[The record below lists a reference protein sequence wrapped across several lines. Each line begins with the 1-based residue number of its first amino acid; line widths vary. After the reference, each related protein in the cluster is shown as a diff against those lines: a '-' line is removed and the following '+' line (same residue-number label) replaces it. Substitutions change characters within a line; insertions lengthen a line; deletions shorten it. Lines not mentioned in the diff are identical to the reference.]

1 MAKIAIISTS
11 LGGHIR
17 PAIRL
22 GAVLAHQGHTV
33 LIWAGEA
40 FRIPIQEAGCAF
52 HPLNPIPYPWPF
64 RGPVGFAATLAGA
77 TADCVEALVSE
88 LLDNEV
94 ELVVHDDHAPWGRV
108 AADFLRLPRIA
119 SSPLFPNS
127 TPLFPSPAQFW
138 SRRVPPSS
146 PEAELALRR
155 SRDAIAR
162 RWGVDL
168 GPWHD
173 VMVQNAPRTISYTTA
188 EISGQMELQSGW
200 RYVGPLMGPAPA
212 RALPSERPLVYVAFG
227 TYFSHRSRPFEVA
240 IEALAEEPVDVLVAT
255 GAGMTQRNFDLGPLP
270 ENTELHGFVRSR
282 EVLAR
287 ASVHITHGGCGSVHE
302 SLLAGVPMVCLP
314 QGSDHWAWCQ
324 RVRALGAGRIVEPNP
339 ADVRT
344 AVRELLG
351 DEEMHARTSALGR
364 RLEEYDGEGEV
375 AIVLEQALARPSPAS
390 APG

>member
-1 MAKIAIISTS
+1 VAKIAIISTS

-22 GAVLAHQGHTV
+22 GAVLARQGHTV

-138 SRRVPPSS
+138 SRRGAGAATQPRRDRPPVGC
-146 PEAELALRR
+146 R
-155 SRDAIAR
+155 SRAVAR
-162 RWGVDL
+162 RD
-168 GPWHD
+168 GPERAAHD
-173 VMVQNAPRTISYTTA
+173 Q
-188 EISGQMELQSGW
+188 
-200 RYVGPLMGPAPA
+200 
-212 RALPSERPLVYVAFG
+212 FH
-227 TYFSHRSRPFEVA
+227 HR
-240 IEALAEEPVDVLVAT
+240 
-255 GAGMTQRNFDLGPLP
+255 
-270 ENTELHGFVRSR
+270 
-282 EVLAR
+282 
-287 ASVHITHGGCGSVHE
+287 
-302 SLLAGVPMVCLP
+302 
-314 QGSDHWAWCQ
+314 
-324 RVRALGAGRIVEPNP
+324 
-339 ADVRT
+339 
-344 AVRELLG
+344 
-351 DEEMHARTSALGR
+351 
-364 RLEEYDGEGEV
+364 
-375 AIVLEQALARPSPAS
+375 
-390 APG
+390 